1 MVPVIEVH
9 PSPYV
14 VGGQQPMVLR
24 KERHF
29 AVRRGCTATH
39 GFYEGAVYRGGT
51 ATSGCYHGTVSRVT
65 PECVVG
71 AREKVSVCRERERVC
86 VCVCVCVWLE
96 RESSAD
102 LAEITEKLA
111 FSPSSFT
118 KKRKDKLFPQFRQI

>member
-39 GFYEGAVYRGGT
+39 GFYEGAVYRGGS

-65 PECVVG
+65 PECVCG
-71 AREKVSVCRERERVC
+71 GSERESECVWGEREREC
-86 VCVCVCVWLE
+86 VCVCVVGE
-96 RESSAD
+96 RE
-102 LAEITEKLA
+102 
-111 FSPSSFT
+111 FGGPG
-118 KKRKDKLFPQFRQI
+118 RNN